1 MTKYEKRGLADCSSG
16 IGNWMSIMHFIS
28 FFAIPINL
36 AIMLFAREPTVK
48 IGLEQDL
55 DTITRE
61 ELSTMNEFLIE
72 RAPYWT
78 RTNVFILAVGVEHL
92 IIGLKLV
99 IALLIPDVPKD
110 VKMAEERRAMAEN
123 EAAKAIRSIKRNS
136 GARDM
141 EDIIEEKLTV
151 DKVK

>member
-1 MTKYEKRGLADCSSG
+1 
-16 IGNWMSIMHFIS
+16 
-28 FFAIPINL
+28 
-36 AIMLFAREPTVK
+36 MLFAREPSVRV
-48 IGLEQDL
+48 GLEQDL
-55 DTITRE
+55 DKITRD
-61 ELSTMNEFLIE
+61 ELSTMNEFLID

-99 IALLIPDVPKD
+99 IAILIPDVPKD
-110 VKMAEERRAMAEN
+110 VKRAEEKRAMAEK
-123 EAAKAIRSIKRNS
+123 AAKEAISNIKIKS

-141 EDIIEEKLTV
+141 EDEIKVTV